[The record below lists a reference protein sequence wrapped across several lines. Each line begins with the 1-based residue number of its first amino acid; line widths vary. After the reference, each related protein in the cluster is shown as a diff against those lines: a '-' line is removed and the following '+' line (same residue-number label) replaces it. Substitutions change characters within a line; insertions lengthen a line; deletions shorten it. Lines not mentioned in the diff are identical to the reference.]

1 MSLAPYS
8 YRPITPP
15 GGAAGQ
21 QAHSR
26 NYSSASS
33 YYTNSTATDT
43 SPESVVTISTSSSRS
58 PILRQNGPVLLP
70 KIRTQDS
77 SLDPSAAGQSRG
89 GHRRGSS
96 TNSIHSFGRASQ
108 RPPSYRCATEPVE
121 STNLMSP
128 ISNAPLSRAT
138 SLAPTPSPGLQ
149 YAHLHRTKKVHSRHG
164 SASSVDSTVLS
175 RFGYPTYRQMPSYQM
190 QQQQQ
195 QMPSPATFPEDY
207 FCYQNNSAMME
218 PPVINLEA
226 TFDMPATID
235 VLSRPI
241 SLSPSP
247 PIVQP
252 ALATLASQPPIET
265 SSLITYL
272 TQPTP
277 AMNLVRNLSSA
288 PGRGM
293 SSHFWWDIRNLRPWT
308 EFNMDTFSSMPDLL
322 TLLLFQ
328 HASSTFPSVHQ
339 SGSHLPTLSPA
350 SEPELVKHITTTYF
364 PRCNLGTQLSLGH
377 NSIHL
382 YPAPLSKITNTAS
395 APTFLANHPT
405 DSDRTLTGLPR
416 GRMVG
421 VCKSFDKWNSG
432 MYREGAPSK
441 VKYLRGLAHLQKC
454 MRDHSCRYGFIIT
467 EIELLCVRAGS
478 DERGQPY
485 FGYLELA
492 EPIATKT
499 FMPEGGLGDEDFKV
513 PMTASLA
520 LYFMLMLSK
529 ETPLPGQLSSF
540 MDVGASGALTRQRI
554 WHGCDVPE
562 EDQGKDGKDKR
573 IPEPQTG
580 EKREARTVR
589 GWVWP
594 SDPWH
599 KREGGGS
606 KRRG

>member
-15 GGAAGQ
+15 EGAAGQ
-21 QAHSR
+21 RSHSR

-43 SPESVVTISTSSSRS
+43 SPESVVTISTTSSRS
-58 PILRQNGPVLLP
+58 PILCQNGPVLLP

-77 SLDPSAAGQSRG
+77 SLAPPAAGQFKA

-108 RPPSYRCATEPVE
+108 RRPSYRCATEPVE

-149 YAHLHRTKKVHSRHG
+149 YAHVHRTKKAHSRHG
-164 SASSVDSTVLS
+164 SASSVDK
-175 RFGYPTYRQMPSYQM
+175 P
-190 QQQQQ
+190 
-195 QMPSPATFPEDY
+195 PA
-207 FCYQNNSAMME
+207 
-218 PPVINLEA
+218 INLEA
-226 TFDMPATID
+226 TFDMPAAIE

-241 SLSPSP
+241 SLSPP
-247 PIVQP
+247 PSIVQP
-252 ALATLASQPPIET
+252 APPTLASQPEVET

-272 TQPTP
+272 TNPTP
-277 AMNLVRNLSSA
+277 AINLVRHLSSA
-288 PGRGM
+288 PGRTM
-293 SSHFWWDIRNLRPWT
+293 SSHFWWDIRNLRTWT
-308 EFNMDTFSSMPDLL
+308 EFNMDTFSSIPDLL
-322 TLLLFQ
+322 TLLQFQ
-328 HASSTFPSVHQ
+328 HASSTFPSVQQ

-350 SEPELVKHITTTYF
+350 SEPDLVKYITTTYF

-382 YPAPLSKITNTAS
+382 YPAPLSQITNTAS
-395 APTFLANHPT
+395 APTFLANYPT

-421 VCKSFDKWNSG
+421 LCKSFNNWNSG
-432 MYREGAPSK
+432 MCQEGAPAK

-492 EPIATKT
+492 KPIATKT
-499 FMPEGGLGDEDFKV
+499 FMPESELGDEDFNV

-529 ETPLPGQLSSF
+529 KTPLPGQLSSF
-540 MDVGASGALTRQRI
+540 MDVEASGALTRQRI

-562 EDQGKDGKDKR
+562 EERGKDGKDKEM
-573 IPEPQTG
+573 PEPQMG

-599 KREGGGS
+599 KREGRS
-606 KRRG
+606 SNRRR

>member
-1 MSLAPYS
+1 M
-8 YRPITPP
+8 TPP
-15 GGAAGQ
+15 ESAAGQ
-21 QAHSR
+21 RGHSR
-26 NYSSASS
+26 NYSTSSLS

-43 SPESVVTISTSSSRS
+43 SPESVLTAITTPSRS
-58 PILRQNGPVLLP
+58 PILGQNGPLLLP

-77 SLDPSAAGQSRG
+77 SLTPSAAGQSRG

-96 TNSIHSFGRASQ
+96 TNSINSTHSLGQARQ
-108 RPPSYRCATEPVE
+108 RPAYRCATEPVQ

-128 ISNAPLSRAT
+128 ISNPPVSRST

-149 YAHLHRTKKVHSRHG
+149 YAHLHRARKAHSRHA

-175 RFGYPTYRQMPSYQM
+175 RFGYPTYRQVPAYPM
-190 QQQQQ
+190 QQPT
-195 QMPSPATFPEDY
+195 PSPSIFPEDY
-207 FCYQNNSAMME
+207 LHYQNNTALMD
-218 PPVINLEA
+218 PPVINLEG
-226 TFDMPATID
+226 TFDMPSTLD

-247 PIVQP
+247 PVIVQP
-252 ALATLASQPPIET
+252 APAMLASQPAVET
-265 SSLITYL
+265 YSLINHL

-277 AMNLVRNLSSA
+277 AINLVRHLSSD
-288 PGRGM
+288 PGRLM

-308 EFNMDTFSSMPDLL
+308 EFNVDTFSSMPDLL
-322 TLLLFQ
+322 TLLQFQ
-328 HASSTFPSVHQ
+328 HASSAFPSVYRP
-339 SGSHLPTLSPA
+339 GSHLPTLSPA
-350 SEPELVKHITTTYF
+350 SEPELVKYITATYF

-382 YPAPLSKITNTAS
+382 YPAPLRKLKNTAS

-421 VCKSFDKWNSG
+421 LCKSYEKWNSA
-432 MYREGAPSK
+432 MYKEEAPAK
-441 VKYLRGLAHLQKC
+441 VKYLKGLAHLQKC

-467 EIELLCVRAGS
+467 EIELVCVRAGA
-478 DERGQPY
+478 DESGEPY
-485 FGYLELA
+485 FGYLELSD
-492 EPIATKT
+492 PIPTNT
-499 FMPEGGLGDEDFKV
+499 YMPEPDLSLDYEADVEV

-520 LYFMLMLSK
+520 LYFLLMLSK
-529 ETPLPGQLSSF
+529 MNALPGQLKSF
-540 MDVGASGALTRQRI
+540 MDVGAPGALTRQRV

-562 EDQGKDGKDKR
+562 EEQGIDGKDKG
-573 IPEPQTG
+573 IPEPQLG

-589 GWVWP
+589 GWALP

-599 KREGGGS
+599 KREGGRS
-606 KRRG
+606 KRRA